1 MGWQIR
7 TECVKA
13 RRCDTVRGEVWLGF
27 RVAVGV
33 WGNMR
38 AEKGRVK
45 AGSASEPRSRVWRMK
60 EVAFPVLLLLGRE
73 VSWKVKA
80 VIWERSHRGKAFLAI
95 LRLEGSLMMTL
106 ASPSK
111 W

>member
-13 RRCDTVRGEVWLGF
+13 QRCDTVRGEVWLGF

-45 AGSASEPRSRVWRMK
+45 AGSASEPRSRVRRMK
-60 EVAFPVLLLLGRE
+60 EVAFPAAVTVRQGSELESEGCYMGAFTPRE
-73 VSWKVKA
+73 SIFGYSEV
-80 VIWERSHRGKAFLAI
+80 RGLSDDDSC
-95 LRLEGSLMMTL
+95 LSQ
-106 ASPSK
+106 
-111 W
+111 